1 MTPTTPL
8 NILTCTCGKYTIG
21 FDLHSVQ
28 EVLIDQS
35 IARVP
40 RAPGGILGLLNLRG
54 NIVPA
59 ISLHHALGLPTTHSS
74 ELPHRHIIIS
84 LAQSVVS
91 LLVDDVG
98 EVLRVDSSC
107 YFTDVA
113 GLSNPI
119 KELTLGMYTAPQT
132 TVLHLDPELAC
143 RVDRQ
148 GCL

>member
-1 MTPTTPL
+1 MKLTTPL
-8 NILTCTCGKYTIG
+8 SILTCTCGHYTVG

-28 EVLIDQS
+28 EVLMEQS
-35 IARVP
+35 ITPVP

-59 ISLHHALGLPTTHSS
+59 ISLHHALGVTTAPLN

-84 LAQSVVS
+84 LAESTVS
-91 LLVDDVG
+91 LLVDNVG
-98 EVLRVDSSC
+98 EVLNLDSSC

-119 KELTLGMYTAPQT
+119 KELTLGIYTVPQT

-143 RVDRQ
+143 RADREE
-148 GCL
+148 LL